1 MPFPL
6 RIGVIGAGAIAT
18 RGHLPAFKKLPDVE
32 VIALC
37 DTAVERAQAVA
48 VQFAIPGVYA
58 DYRDLLAVSSI
69 DAVTIALPN
78 VLHAPVTIS
87 ALEAGKHVLCEKPL
101 ATTLADGQMMVDAA
115 ARAEKVLA
123 VNMHYRVAAELDTL
137 RSAIAA
143 GRLGRVRYV
152 NIRFLRRTGIP
163 GFGSWFTQRNL
174 SGGGVLMDIGA
185 HMLDLALWLQGF
197 PGVAVVR
204 GEVQSLQGPR
214 GRGRGRWGSD
224 TVSQGVF
231 DVEDFASVHLRLAHG
246 GAITVEVSWALYG
259 EDEERV
265 QVLGEEGGA
274 DLFPALYGTTSPLHF
289 FRYEGESLVDII
301 PVLLPVSSG
310 SGTGPVGRFA
320 DATRH
325 STEPTAT
332 GQQALWASSIARYVA
347 AIRSGTEPTATGQQA
362 LEVMKVLTAAYRSA
376 AEGHEV
382 LL

>member
-6 RIGVIGAGAIAT
+6 RIGVIGAGAIAIH
-18 RGHLPAFKKLPDVE
+18 GHLPAFKILPDVE

-48 VQFAIPGVYA
+48 IQFAIPEVYA
-58 DYRDLLAVSSI
+58 DYRDLLAVPSL

-78 VLHAPVTIS
+78 VLHAPVTIA

-115 ARAEKVLA
+115 ARAGKVLA
-123 VNMHYRVAAELDTL
+123 VNMHYRMAAELVTL

-163 GFGSWFTQRNL
+163 GFGSWFTQQNL

-214 GRGRGRWGSD
+214 GRGRGSWGSD
-224 TVSQGVF
+224 TASQGVF
-231 DVEDFASVHLRLAHG
+231 DVEDFASVHLRLAHSG
-246 GAITVEVSWALYG
+246 VITVEVSWALYG

-274 DLFPALYGTTSPLHF
+274 DLFPTLYGTTSPLHF
-289 FRYEGESLVDII
+289 FRYEGESPVDII
-301 PVLLPVSSG
+301 PVLLPVSNRS
-310 SGTGPVGRFA
+310 STGPIG
-320 DATRH
+320 
-325 STEPTAT
+325 
-332 GQQALWASSIARYVA
+332 RYVA
-347 AIRSGTEPTATGQQA
+347 AIRSGAEPTATGQQA
-362 LEVMKVLTAAYRSA
+362 LEVMKVLAAAYRSA
-376 AEGHEV
+376 AAGHEV